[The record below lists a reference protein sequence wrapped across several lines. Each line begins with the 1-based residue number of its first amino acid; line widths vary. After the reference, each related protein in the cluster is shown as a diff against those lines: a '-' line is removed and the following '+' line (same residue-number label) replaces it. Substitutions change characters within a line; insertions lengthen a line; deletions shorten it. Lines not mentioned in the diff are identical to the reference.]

1 MEKILRK
8 SEDASVNYLAVIS
21 KITDLKPIENADKLC
36 TTVLN
41 GFDIIVQKTTQI
53 GDIVVFFPMESAI
66 CERFLS
72 VNNQYGISDYEK
84 NVNADEVKELLD
96 AAMNEPDADKAKELM
111 DEAKSRVGFF
121 NKYGRVTMLKLRGV
135 YSCGFV
141 MPIESM
147 EKAYPELVGIDWEA
161 LVGVDFNMVGDE
173 VFCTKYVPRIKHHE
187 HHTNEKGSRRHR
199 RFQKRMTKFDRIIP
213 ENFARHY
220 ETENIQKVIKEIR
233 PTDTITVTVKLHGTS
248 GIFGNIE
255 CNRQLTWWEK
265 VKKFFG
271 AKVQTTEYD
280 YIYSSRNVIKNQY
293 VNKNVTSGFYE
304 KDAWAPVNEMLKP
317 FIMPGMTVYG
327 EIVGYVEGTNHPIQ
341 PNHDYGCEVGE
352 WKFLPYRISTQ
363 LENGTKYEWNVS
375 EVDGWTRHIIA
386 LNPELEK
393 KFILFDILY
402 HGKFGDLYPELDT
415 ESETWYDD
423 VLAKMKMEKK
433 WHMEEKEPLCH
444 RLDKEIAEKK
454 EELSQAKKGSMKYKK
469 IEKELA
475 KLVEAQAPRE
485 GVVIRIDNDIFPR
498 AYKLKTK
505 EHEYYTK
512 KKRDAGEIDMEE
524 MESLAENNEE

>member
-66 CERFLS
+66 CEKFLS
-72 VNNQYGISDYEK
+72 ANNQYGISDYEK
-84 NVNADEVKELLD
+84 NSNAEEVKTLMD
-96 AAMNEPDADKAKELM
+96 AAMNEPDAVKAKELM

-173 VFCTKYVPRIKHHE
+173 VFCTKYIPRIKKHE
-187 HHTNEKGSRRHR
+187 PHTNEKGSRRHR

-233 PTDTITVTVKLHGTS
+233 PTDTITVTVKLHG
-248 GIFGNIE
+248 
-255 CNRQLTWWEK
+255 CVEK
-265 VKKFFG
+265 NTIVN
-271 AKVQTTEYD
+271 TLEYGD
-280 YIYSSRNVIKNQY
+280 ITI
-293 VNKNVTSGFYE
+293 
-304 KDAWAPVNEMLKP
+304 
-317 FIMPGMTVYG
+317 G
-327 EIVGYVEGTNHPIQ
+327 EIVEKQINCSIKSY
-341 PNHDYGCEVGE
+341 
-352 WKFLPYRISTQ
+352 
-363 LENGTKYEWNVS
+363 NVK
-375 EVDGWTRHIIA
+375 T
-386 LNPELEK
+386 
-393 KFILFDILY
+393 
-402 HGKFGDLYPELDT
+402 
-415 ESETWYDD
+415 
-423 VLAKMKMEKK
+423 
-433 WHMEEKEPLCH
+433 
-444 RLDKEIAEKK
+444 
-454 EELSQAKKGSMKYKK
+454 KK
-469 IEKELA
+469 IEYAPVEQFYYVPNDGEWYEIELEDGT
-475 KLVEAQAPRE
+475 KLTITGNNPVWIPELNCYRRVDE
-485 GVVIRIDNDIFPR
+485 LDG
-498 AYKLKTK
+498 T
-505 EHEYYTK
+505 
-512 KKRDAGEIDMEE
+512 E
-524 MESLAENNEE
+524 MLLIS